1 MREYDL
7 TSGDIG
13 KQIRVIAIPAS
24 VGFFFNTMYNAVDT
38 YFGGLV
44 STDALAALSLSFPV
58 FFIIIALGV
67 GISTGASALIA
78 NVVGAKDEAEAR
90 IYASQAL
97 SFSVIVSLFLTVVGF
112 LVAPFLFTLLG
123 AQGQYL
129 QIATTYTNVILLG
142 TVFFSLTFVMSGILS
157 SRGDTVTFRNFLIVG
172 FFLNCFLDPAF
183 MFGWLGLP
191 AMELSGVAWATVVIQ
206 IIGVVYM
213 GWVLTQRGILC
224 KECLPLLIPKSK
236 YFRALFAQGFPASLN
251 MLTIAVGIF
260 IITYFVAPFGKAAV
274 AAYGIMTRM
283 DQIAMLPSIGLTTAA
298 LTLIAQNNGAGKFE
312 RCREVYHTVLR
323 YGIGVGIIGMAVAY
337 LFATPFIKLFTHDPE
352 VVRIGVH
359 YLHISIWIYWAYMIL
374 YLVVATLQGLKKPN
388 FALWIGIYRQAVAP
402 IIFFYLFARVFNWQL
417 DGVWWGIFAINWT
430 AVVISLLYVRKVMNK
445 LFAGLLHGNG
455 NVPSVGK

>member
-1 MREYDL
+1 MKEQDL
-7 TSGDIG
+7 TSGDIS
-13 KQIRVIAIPAS
+13 KQIRLIAIPAS

-38 YFGGLV
+38 YFGGLI

-58 FFIIIALGV
+58 FFLIIALGV

-78 NVVGAKDEAEAR
+78 NAVGAKDETEAR
-90 IYASQAL
+90 VYASQAL
-97 SFSVIVSLFLTVVGF
+97 SFSVIVSLFLTVIGF
-112 LVAPFLFTLLG
+112 WIAPFLFTLLG
-123 AQGQYL
+123 AQGRYL
-129 QIATTYTNVILLG
+129 EIATNYINIILLG
-142 TVFFSLTFVMSGILS
+142 AVFFSLTFVMSGILS
-157 SRGDTVTFRNFLIVG
+157 ARGDTATFRNFLIVG

-191 AMELSGVAWATVVIQ
+191 AMGLSGVAWATVVIQ
-206 IIGVVYM
+206 VIGVGYM
-213 GWVLTQRGILC
+213 GWVLTRRGVLC
-224 KECLPLLIPKSK
+224 KECLPLLIPKPK
-236 YFRALFAQGFPASLN
+236 YFRALFGQGFPASLN

-312 RCREVYHTVLR
+312 RCREIYRTVMR
-323 YGIGVGIIGMAVAY
+323 YGFIVGIIGMVVAY

-374 YLVVATLQGLKKPN
+374 YLVVATLQGLKSPN
-388 FALWIGIYRQAVAP
+388 FAFWIGTYRQIIAP
-402 IIFFYLFARVFNWQL
+402 IIFFYLFARVLNWQL
-417 DGVWWGIFAINWT
+417 DGIWWGIFAINWT
-430 AVVISLLYVRKVMNK
+430 AVIISLLYAKKVMDR
-445 LFAGLLHGNG
+445 LFGQDLRKAKMG
-455 NVPSVGK
+455 VE

>member
-1 MREYDL
+1 MQDQDL

-13 KQIRVIAIPAS
+13 KQIRLIAIPAS

-58 FFIIIALGV
+58 FFVIIALGV

-78 NVVGAKDEAEAR
+78 NAIGAKDEEEAR
-90 IYASQAL
+90 VYASQAL
-97 SFSVIVSLFLTVVGF
+97 SFSVIVSLFLTAIGF
-112 LVAPFLFTLLG
+112 WVAPYLFMLLG
-123 AQGQYL
+123 AQGKYL
-129 QIATTYTNVILLG
+129 QIATTYINIILLG
-142 TVFFSLTFVMSGILS
+142 SVFFSLTFVMSGILS
-157 SRGDTVTFRNFLIVG
+157 ARGDTATFRNFLIVG
-172 FFLNCFLDPAF
+172 FFLNCFLDPVF

-191 AMELSGVAWATVVIQ
+191 AMGLAGVAWATIVIQ

-224 KECLPLLIPKSK
+224 KECLPLLVPKLK
-236 YFRALFAQGFPASLN
+236 YFKNLFAQGFPASLN

-298 LTLIAQNNGAGKFE
+298 LTLIAQSNGAGNFE
-312 RCREVYHTVLR
+312 RCRQIYRTVMR
-323 YGIGVGIIGMAVAY
+323 YGFFVVIVGMLVAY
-337 LFATPFIKLFTHDPE
+337 LFATPFIALFTHDAE
-352 VVRIGVH
+352 VVKIGVH

-374 YLVVATLQGLKKPN
+374 YLVVSTLQGLKKPN
-388 FALWIGIYRQAVAP
+388 FAIWIGIYRQAFAP
-402 IIFFYLFARVFNWQL
+402 IIFFYLFTRVLNWHL

-430 AVVISLLYVRKVMNK
+430 AVVISLLYAKKVMDK
-445 LFAGLLHGNG
+445 MLG
-455 NVPSVGK
+455 VKK

>member
-1 MREYDL
+1 MQDQDF

-13 KQIRVIAIPAS
+13 KQIRLIAIPAS

-78 NVVGAKDEAEAR
+78 NAVGAKDEVEAR
-90 IYASQAL
+90 VYASQAL
-97 SFSVIVSLFLTVVGF
+97 SFSVIVSLFLTVIGF
-112 LVAPFLFTLLG
+112 LVAPYLFTLLG
-123 AQGQYL
+123 AQGAYL
-129 QIATTYTNVILLG
+129 QIATSYIDTILLG
-142 TVFFSLTFVMSGILS
+142 AVFFSLTFVMSGILS
-157 SRGDTVTFRNFLIVG
+157 ARGDTATFRNFLIVG

-191 AMELSGVAWATVVIQ
+191 AMGLSGVAWATVVIQ

-213 GWVLTQRGILC
+213 GWVLTKRGILC
-224 KECLPLLIPKSK
+224 KECLPLLVPKLK
-236 YFRALFAQGFPASLN
+236 YFKNLFAQGFPASLN

-298 LTLIAQNNGAGKFE
+298 LTLIAQNNGAGNFE
-312 RCREVYHTVLR
+312 RCREVYRTVMR
-323 YGIGVGIIGMAVAY
+323 YGFIVTMIGMLVAY
-337 LFATPFIKLFTHDPE
+337 LFATPFIALFTHDAE
-352 VVRIGVH
+352 VIAIGVH

-374 YLVVATLQGLKKPN
+374 YLVVSTLQGLKKPN
-388 FALWIGIYRQAVAP
+388 FAIWIGIYRQMLAP
-402 IIFFYLFARVFNWQL
+402 IIFFYLFTRLLNWHL
-417 DGVWWGIFAINWT
+417 DGVWWGIFSINWT
-430 AVVISLLYVRKVMNK
+430 AVIISLLYAKKVMDK
-445 LFAGLLHGNG
+445 MLR
-455 NVPSVGK
+455 VEK